1 MKKSLLWIL
10 VLSFLL
16 LFAEPL
22 SAAPVQEAE
31 RKGDTFT
38 NQGEQFV
45 LEEKE
50 SLTLEEL
57 HQKVEEQRDK
67 LLENRLE
74 VVKQANDAKARL
86 EEQMAGATDAKS
98 QDKLAESLKKDLETI
113 KEANKALNTILSD
126 ILTAT
131 SVKGVQEEAPAAAEQ
146 ELPQDRKYLH
156 QLAILYQEKSQQL
169 EAVIESLAEVGQERA
184 D

>member
-1 MKKSLLWIL
+1 M
-10 VLSFLL
+10 
-16 LFAEPL
+16 
-22 SAAPVQEAE
+22 
-31 RKGDTFT
+31 
-38 NQGEQFV
+38 
-45 LEEKE
+45 
-50 SLTLEEL
+50 
-57 HQKVEEQRDK
+57 
-67 LLENRLE
+67 E

-146 ELPQDRKYLH
+146 ELPQDREYLN